1 MVAIQRGS
9 GKTSRSI
16 GRKVMRESIH
26 KTVLL
31 NETIEGLNLQNKSI
45 VLDATFGGGGHSKA
59 ILEKYPNVKII
70 ALDQDKSAW
79 DKAKDKFKGLEKRI
93 FFVNANFREL
103 KNSLPKNFFETAPS
117 ETKGQGTHTFLK
129 NSLSE
134 NLGQIDAIIFDLGL
148 SSDQLENSGRGFS
161 FIKNEPLLMTMKENP
176 LPEDLTATDIVNN
189 WSEKSLAN
197 IIYGYGEE
205 RFSRRIAKGIIEA
218 RKKNK
223 IETTWDLVKVIEN
236 SVPAVYRKGRL
247 HFATKTFQA
256 LRIAVNDELRTLQ
269 TGLQKGFEI
278 LEKGG
283 RISVISFHS
292 LEDRIVK
299 RFYKEKEK
307 KGEAKLI
314 PARNEFRSGG
324 NKKVIL
330 ASAEEIKNNP
340 RSRSG
345 KLRILEKNI

>member
-9 GKTSRSI
+9 GKTGGSI

-31 NETIEGLNLQNKSI
+31 NETIEGLDLQNKSI

-70 ALDQDKSAW
+70 ALDQDKSVSKSLINPRISFHNLNFRDL
-79 DKAKDKFKGLEKRI
+79 DKVLEKG
-93 FFVNANFREL
+93 VD
-103 KNSLPKNFFETAPS
+103 
-117 ETKGQGTHTFLK
+117 G
-129 NSLSE
+129 
-134 NLGQIDAIIFDLGL
+134 IIFDLGL

-176 LPEDLTATDIVNN
+176 RPEDLTASDIVNN
-189 WSEKSLAN
+189 WGEKSLAD

-205 RFSRRIAKGIIEA
+205 RFSRRIAKGIIET
-218 RKKNK
+218 RKKDK

-283 RISVISFHS
+283 RILVISFHS